1 MSPGRRFAL
10 LVGAAVLVGFGLR
23 VAIGLTDDA
32 PATDETAYLR
42 SGISL
47 VAGDGFVRGDRPEL
61 HFPPLMPFVLGSL
74 DNVLDDPH
82 QGTVVV
88 TIVAGTL
95 LVVPL
100 ALLARRLAGDGA
112 GIATAWVAAIA
123 PGLATT
129 PSTRGAG
136 SEALY
141 MLLVV
146 GAVGLVVMAGDLA
159 GVRRALAAA
168 GGGLL
173 VGLAYLTR
181 PEGLFFAVPLALALA
196 YGCLR
201 PARGGRLL
209 AGLGDAGQVDVG
221 AVRARTTDPDDG
233 DRDEAGSD
241 DGEDDG
247 GTPPNVG
254 VGAGIAQR
262 MRRTAVVL
270 AAFAL
275 PLVACVAPYVAFL
288 HSHTGHW
295 ELTAKTQDASIEAWQ
310 AVARNDRQARDAV
323 LYAVDESGFDF
334 VAEGKPLPEL
344 ARDDPA
350 GYLEIVGTNVVRLFR
365 NMSGWWLLPLPF
377 WIVAG
382 MGTWRLRRSAAPTTW
397 LLLAVAAMPVA
408 TSLAFFVAPRYLLVT
423 VALAT
428 IPIGVAVSSWTTR
441 YRRPLLAVGAVLL
454 AVGSVE
460 AFAGPGGWWHP
471 NDLTDQ
477 RRAGEWI
484 NAHTDPGDRIMTR
497 SFVIDYYAE
506 RPTLSVPYAELDD
519 IVAFG
524 RHYGARYLVVD
535 PHMVEKVR
543 PQVAPLADDDSAPG
557 LELVHEVTAEGRTTR
572 IFAFVP
578 APPDP
583 IGIDED
589 DIPTLGFAGDG
600 FG

>member
-10 LVGAAVLVGFGLR
+10 LVGAAVLVGCGLR

-61 HFPPLMPFVLGSL
+61 HFPPLVPFVLGTL
-74 DNVLDDPH
+74 DEVFDDPH
-82 QGTVVV
+82 TGTIVL

-95 LVVPL
+95 LIVPL

-112 GIATAWVAAIA
+112 GVATAWVAAIA

-129 PSTRGAG
+129 PSARGAG
-136 SEALY
+136 SEAPY
-141 MLLVV
+141 TLLVV
-146 GAVGLVVMAGDLA
+146 GAVGLVVVANDQVGI
-159 GVRRALAAA
+159 RRALAAA
-168 GGGLL
+168 GAGLL

-181 PEGLFFAVPLALALA
+181 PEGLFFAFPLALALVYA
-196 YGCLR
+196 SLR
-201 PARGGRLL
+201 PATGRWM

-221 AVRARTTDPDDG
+221 AVRAKHRDSDEDG
-233 DRDEAGSD
+233 GDSRSD
-241 DGEDDG
+241 DSGGDG
-247 GTPPNVG
+247 P
-254 VGAGIAQR
+254 GAGTVGIAHR
-262 MRRTAVVL
+262 LRGTALVL
-270 AAFAL
+270 VAFTL
-275 PLVACVAPYVAFL
+275 PLVVCVAPYVAFL

-310 AVARNDRQARDAV
+310 AVASNDRRARDAV
-323 LYAVDESGFDF
+323 LYEVDESGLHF
-334 VAEGKPLPEL
+334 VAKGSPLPEL
-344 ARDDPA
+344 AREDPA
-350 GYLEIVGTNVVRLFR
+350 GYLKIVATNVVRLLR
-365 NMSGWWLLPLPF
+365 NIAGFKLLPVPF

-382 MGTWRLRRSAAPTTW
+382 MGIRRLRRSAAPTMW

-428 IPIGVAVSSWTTR
+428 IPIGVAVSTWTTR
-441 YRRPLLAVGAVLL
+441 HRRLLLAAGAAVLV
-454 AVGSVE
+454 VGSTM
-460 AFAGPGGWWHP
+460 AFVGPGGWWHP
-471 NDLTDQ
+471 TDLTDQ
-477 RRAGEWI
+477 REAGEWI

-497 SFVIDYYAE
+497 SYVVDYYAE
-506 RPTLSVPYAELDD
+506 RPTLAVPYADLDD

-557 LELVHEVTAEGRTTR
+557 LELVQEITAEGRTTR
-572 IFAFVP
+572 IFALVP

-583 IGIDED
+583 VGIDED